1 LVCEVVKNSA
11 KIMKALKNAMFAV
24 VGVALAMAMNASA
37 GDSTVPNPYFAVLS
51 GTTAAELP
59 AKSAELVAKADAQQR
74 QQTTIDVVNAAVP
87 LNPAAAPAIVGSIA
101 QSAPEMAAIAAAT
114 AVGLVPN
121 HAAAIARAAAAAA
134 PKQAGRIVEA
144 ICRVLPA
151 AYVEVAEA
159 VADVVP
165 GAGKEILAAIPTA
178 IPALNDSFNKVLA
191 SYNGKVPSVSTVL
204 IQVQSSVPVATVA
217 QLPQST
223 FASPALAGPTP
234 GPPFV
239 PTVGPPF
246 GGPPA
251 NHQNLDP
258 GSGGQVTSRDYSAP
272 VPP

>member
-1 LVCEVVKNSA
+1 
-11 KIMKALKNAMFAV
+11 MKTPTYTKFF
-24 VGVALAMAMNASA
+24 AMAAALVTAVNVSA
-37 GDSTVPNPYFAVLS
+37 GDSTGPNPYFVVLS

-59 AKSAELVAKADAQQR
+59 AKSAELVSKADSKQR

-101 QSAPEMAAIAAAT
+101 QSAPDMAAIAAAT

-134 PKQAGRIVEA
+134 PQQAGRIVEA

-151 AYVEVAEA
+151 AYAEVAEA

-178 IPALNDSFNKVLA
+178 IPTLNDTFNKVLA
-191 SYNGKVPSVSTVL
+191 SYNGNVPSVSAVL
-204 IQVQSSVPVATVA
+204 IQVQSSVPVATAA
-217 QLPQST
+217 QLSQST
-223 FASPALAGPTP
+223 FASSQALDGPTP
-234 GPPFV
+234 GPPFT
-239 PTVGPPF
+239 PTPGPPF
-246 GGPPA
+246 GGPPPS
-251 NHQNLDP
+251 HQNLDP
-258 GSGGQVTSRDYSAP
+258 GSGGQVVGRNYAAP